1 MYYILMNKNGLQF
14 IDFLH
19 EREHSYEVHTKY
31 RKNESEP
38 EYILA
43 SPRRSSFF
51 FWLSKGN
58 KVQGVLCTTPM
69 FFLRKNDFTSSG
81 VILFI

>member
-19 EREHSYEVHTKY
+19 EREDSYEAHTKY

-51 FWLSKGN
+51 LAVKR
-58 KVQGVLCTTPM
+58 QQ
-69 FFLRKNDFTSSG
+69 SSG
-81 VILFI
+81 CVMYWYADVFLT